1 MTSGLASGQ
10 CRKKQRGPLR
20 GCRLTG
26 VKKLSHTLRGL
37 QYFLYRRLSGLGILA
52 ARLQRDSAAIW
63 LSDKFQVA
71 SFQDVFLDPN
81 YWRAF
86 SLIERAPRLII
97 DCGAHC
103 GHFAILV
110 DLCIRAR
117 FGASEAKYILLEP
130 NAALHP
136 SLKRNIA
143 DAGMAER
150 TTIVRGFVGAKHGT
164 AELQTNVKNHLIG
177 HAIKGG
183 TGEQIAYIDLDALID
198 RAEIDV
204 LKLDIEGSEFE
215 FAEHNQNLMS
225 RCSLIVAEIHPAS
238 GSVDSFVHLL
248 KGAGLEL
255 DGPVVAAGENVVAWF
270 SQGERLRA

>member
-1 MTSGLASGQ
+1 MKTVS
-10 CRKKQRGPLR
+10 QR
-20 GCRLTG
+20 
-26 VKKLSHTLRGL
+26 LRGL

-52 ARLQRDSAAIW
+52 ARVQRDSAAIW

-86 SLIERAPRLII
+86 SLIDRAPRLIV

-103 GHFAILV
+103 GHFAILL
-110 DLCIRAR
+110 DICIKAR
-117 FGASEAKYILLEP
+117 FGASDARYILVEP

-136 SLKRNIA
+136 ALKRNIA
-143 DAGMAER
+143 NAGMDGR
-150 TTIVRGFVGAKHGT
+150 TTIVRAFVGAKSGT
-164 AELQTNVKNHLIG
+164 AALQTNVQNHLIG

-183 TGEQIAYIDLDALID
+183 TGEQIAYVDLDALTD

-215 FAEHNQNLMS
+215 FAEHNQDLLS
-225 RCSLIVAEIHPAS
+225 RCNLLVAEIHPAA
-238 GSVDSFVHLL
+238 GSVEHFVDLV

-255 DGPVVAAGENVVAWF
+255 DGPVVAAGDNVVAWF
-270 SQGERLRA
+270 GQGQRQLP

>member
-1 MTSGLASGQ
+1 M
-10 CRKKQRGPLR
+10 
-20 GCRLTG
+20 
-26 VKKLSHTLRGL
+26 
-37 QYFLYRRLSGLGILA
+37 
-52 ARLQRDSAAIW
+52 QRDTAAIW

-86 SLIERAPRLII
+86 SLIERAPRLVV

-103 GHFAILV
+103 GHFAILF

-117 FGASEAKYILLEP
+117 FGSSDARYILVEP

-136 SLKRNIA
+136 ALKRNIA
-143 DAGMAER
+143 DAGMEGR
-150 TTIVRGFVGAKHGT
+150 TTIVRGFVGAKNGT

-183 TGEQIAYIDLDALID
+183 AGEQIAYIDLDVLTDQAD
-198 RAEIDV
+198 IDV

-215 FAEHNQNLMS
+215 FAEHNQDLLS
-225 RCSLIVAEIHPAS
+225 RCALLVAEIHPAS
-238 GSVDSFVHLL
+238 GSVEQFVDLVA
-248 KGAGLEL
+248 GAGLGL
-255 DGPVVAAGENVVAWF
+255 DGPAIAAGDNFVAWF
-270 SQGERLRA
+270 GRKS